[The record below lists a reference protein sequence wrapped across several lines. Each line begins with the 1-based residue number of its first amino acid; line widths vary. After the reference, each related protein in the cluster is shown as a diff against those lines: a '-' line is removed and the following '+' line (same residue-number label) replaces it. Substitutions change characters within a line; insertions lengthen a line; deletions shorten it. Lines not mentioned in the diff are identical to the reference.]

1 VSARRVLHIITE
13 LALGGAQRSTLQ
25 LLARLDRRRFHPT
38 LLSSD
43 GLLAD
48 AARTIADLEVILLPS
63 LRRAIHP
70 FFDAV
75 ALGQLTAFIRR
86 RRFDIVHTHS
96 SKAGILGRWAAH
108 LARTPVIVHTIHGF
122 GFHPFQP
129 APLRL
134 SFQHLERATARIT
147 DALIAVSKHDYDLG
161 LRLGIGRPSQYRLIR
176 YGLEAAQ
183 VAPNGDRSAVREAL
197 HLNGAPVVGTV
208 ACLKPQKAP
217 LEFVRACARIR
228 ERIPQARF
236 VLIGDGGL
244 RQQVEQ
250 EAERLGL
257 GDSLHL
263 LGWRTDVPHLLQAM
277 DVFVLTS
284 RWEGLPI
291 ACLEA
296 MAAGLP
302 VVATC
307 AGGLPEL
314 LASGEQGVLVPIG
327 QPEQVADGVV
337 ALLQDPA
344 RRTRIGRC
352 NQQRLTGQF
361 TVEEMVTQTQ
371 QLYEELLKEAKPR
384 W

>member
-1 VSARRVLHIITE
+1 M
-13 LALGGAQRSTLQ
+13 
-25 LLARLDRRRFHPT
+25 
-38 LLSSD
+38 
-43 GLLAD
+43 
-48 AARTIADLEVILLPS
+48 ILLPT

-70 FFDAV
+70 FYDVV

-86 RRFDIVHTHS
+86 RRFDLVHTHS
-96 SKAGILGRWAAH
+96 SKAGLLGRWAAH
-108 LARTPVIVHTIHGF
+108 LAATPVIVHTIHGF

-129 APLRL
+129 APLRMA
-134 SFQHLERATARIT
+134 FQHLERATARIT
-147 DALIAVSKHDYDLG
+147 DALIAVSAHDRDLG
-161 LRLGIGRPSQYRLIR
+161 LRLGIGRPAQYRLIR
-176 YGLEAAQ
+176 YGIEAAQ
-183 VAPNGDRSAVREAL
+183 VAPNGVRAAVREAL
-197 HLNGAPVVGTV
+197 GLNGGPVIGTV

-228 ERIPQARF
+228 EHIPQARF
-236 VLIGDGGL
+236 LLVGHGAL
-244 RQQVEQ
+244 RQRVER
-250 EAERLGL
+250 EAAQLGL

-263 LGWRTDVPHLLQAM
+263 LGWRTDVPRLLQAM

-302 VVATC
+302 VVATR

-314 LASGEQGVLVPIG
+314 LPSEEHGMLVPIG
-327 QPEQVADGVV
+327 QPERVADGVV
-337 ALLQDPA
+337 ALLRDPA
-344 RRTRIGRC
+344 RRARMGRC
-352 NQQRLTGQF
+352 NQEAVNGRF
-361 TVEEMVTQTQ
+361 RVEEMVAQTQ